1 MMTRHEKRLAEVLLD
16 AIGGLEGEQAVER
29 LFGLGLVNLR
39 ACEQRPYGHGS
50 TGWQRKAYPAARP
63 CTSRPTNSAA
73 PTKRC
78 AATITTRTNPE
89 T

>member
-39 ACEQRPYGHGS
+39 AVRARIDRLAEEGVPRCEAMHVTADEFCCSYEKVRSYYYNTYKS
-50 TGWQRKAYPAARP
+50 
-63 CTSRPTNSAA
+63 
-73 PTKRC
+73 
-78 AATITTRTNPE
+78 
-89 T
+89 

>member
-39 ACEQRPYGHGS
+39 ACEQRAVRLAEEGVP
-50 TGWQRKAYPAARP
+50 
-63 CTSRPTNSAA
+63 
-73 PTKRC
+73 RC
-78 AATITTRTNPE
+78 EAMHVTADEFCCSYEKVRSYYYNTYKS
-89 T
+89 

>member
-39 ACEQRPYGHGS
+39 ACEQRAVRGEIERLGAEGMPRCEAMHATAELFCCSYEKIRS
-50 TGWQRKAYPAARP
+50 YYY
-63 CTSRPTNSAA
+63 NSY
-73 PTKRC
+73 KS
-78 AATITTRTNPE
+78 
-89 T
+89 

>member
-1 MMTRHEKRLAEVLLD
+1 MMTQHEKRLAEVLLD

-39 ACEQRPYGHGS
+39 ACEQRAV
-50 TGWQRKAYPAARP
+50 RARIDRLAEEGVP
-63 CTSRPTNSAA
+63 RCEAMHVTADEFCA

>member
-39 ACEQRPYGHGS
+39 ACEQRAVRARIPLRTYQS
-50 TGWQRKAYPAARP
+50 ILRQRRLL
-63 CTSRPTNSAA
+63 CVRLF
-73 PTKRC
+73 
-78 AATITTRTNPE
+78 
-89 T
+89 

>member
-39 ACEQRPYGHGS
+39 AVRARVDRLAEEGVPRCEAMHVTADEFCCSYEKVRSYYYNTYKS
-50 TGWQRKAYPAARP
+50 
-63 CTSRPTNSAA
+63 
-73 PTKRC
+73 
-78 AATITTRTNPE
+78 
-89 T
+89 